1 MYYINQYIKKQD
13 GTTTKAA
20 YEKET
25 IYDAKAEFYRRQGN
39 AMSASDTVWAMCL
52 IIDEDG
58 AVHMS
63 DKCVKPIEEPAEA

>member
-1 MYYINQYIKKQD
+1 MYYINQYIRKTD

-20 YEKET
+20 YERET

-39 AMSASDTVWAMCL
+39 AMSASDTVWTMALM
-52 IIDEDG
+52 IDEDG

-63 DKCVKPIEEPAEA
+63 DKAIKPVEEPAEE

>member
-1 MYYINQYIKKQD
+1 MYYINQYIRKTD

-20 YEKET
+20 YERET

-39 AMSASDTVWAMCL
+39 AMSASDTVWTMALM
-52 IIDEDG
+52 IDEDG

-63 DKCVKPIEEPAEA
+63 DKAIKPVEEPSEE

>member
-1 MYYINQYIKKQD
+1 MFYINQYIKKTD

-39 AMSASDTVWAMCL
+39 AMSASDTV
-52 IIDEDG
+52 
-58 AVHMS
+58 
-63 DKCVKPIEEPAEA
+63 